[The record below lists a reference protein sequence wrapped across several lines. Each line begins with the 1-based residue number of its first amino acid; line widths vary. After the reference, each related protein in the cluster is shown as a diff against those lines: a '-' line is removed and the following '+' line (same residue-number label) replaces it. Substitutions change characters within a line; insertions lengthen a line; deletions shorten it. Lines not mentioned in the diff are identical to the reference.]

1 MKPENIMFRTTK
13 INSEIV
19 ILDFGLS
26 TFCDEKEYIYT
37 RCGTPGFVAPEI
49 VNIKDM
55 TTKCK
60 SVSDV
65 FSLGVI
71 FHILLLGKSPFKGKT
86 FNEVLS
92 ENRQCNFTLQ
102 GPEYTNLPAEG
113 NFSLIQLTIC
123 SRRCSKSN
131 HICVFL
137 RKSVSD
143 MNSSSNRW
151 RSRSL
156 SLQSKIL
163 RSYVYWARLSLK
175 TLMAS
180 L

>member
-1 MKPENIMFRTTK
+1 VYESLNSVYLVLEYLEGNQLFNVIETHHFTVHEIQDLMKGLLSGTSELARKNVVHRDMKPENIMFRTTK
-13 INSEIV
+13 INTEIV

-60 SVSDV
+60 PVSDV

-71 FHILLLGKSPFKGKT
+71 LHILLIGKSPFKGKT

-92 ENRQCNFTLQ
+92 ENRQCTFTLQ
-102 GPEYTNLPAEG
+102 GP
-113 NFSLIQLTIC
+113 
-123 SRRCSKSN
+123 
-131 HICVFL
+131 
-137 RKSVSD
+137 
-143 MNSSSNRW
+143 
-151 RSRSL
+151 
-156 SLQSKIL
+156 
-163 RSYVYWARLSLK
+163 
-175 TLMAS
+175 
-180 L
+180 